1 MSKLKILMCSE
12 ASFLSSGF
20 ATYTREILNRLYET
34 NKYEIAEFAS
44 YSHVNDPR
52 DKDIPWRLYA
62 NAVKDE
68 DPRYKEYSARPDNAF
83 GRWRFDKV
91 VVDFKPDVVIDIRDY
106 WMSSYQELSPC
117 RPYFHWVLMPTID
130 SAPQQQLWM
139 DTYLSADAVFTYSD
153 WGANVLKEQSSNHI
167 NYIDTASPG
176 VDLNTFRI
184 KDTQQCKASL
194 GIDQNSVIIG
204 SVMRNQKRKLIPRL
218 CGGFRKLLDEYEKS
232 NSFIGKNLYLY
243 LHTSWPDAGW
253 DLPEVLKENRL
264 SNRVLFTYVCKSCN
278 DVSSQV
284 FSGPSIVCPKCLNK
298 TKVFPSVSSGISTD
312 QLSTIYNTFNLYVQ
326 YAICEGFGMP
336 QVEAA
341 ACGVPVA
348 TVNYSAM
355 CDIINKLKAYP
366 IKVDAEFKELE
377 TRAIRVYPDNDDLI
391 QIIKKVLNL
400 PKNIVDKKRKKI
412 RELTEKFYDW
422 DIIAQKWEKYLDS
435 LVDSRYHSD
444 WSQIKQ
450 LESLEK
456 VTDIEP
462 SQNIE
467 QMLLMCHK
475 GLGDIEKISSSR
487 MLHFLNDI
495 DNGFQLQGLQTK
507 AIDVNTIIDQI
518 NTYVRNNN
526 ELKFAIDNNV
536 QFNDDFIQYANL
548 KTQQ

>member
-20 ATYTREILNRLYET
+20 ATYTREILNRLYAT

-62 NAVKDE
+62 NAVRDE
-68 DPRYKEYSARPDNAF
+68 DPRHKEYSARPDNAF

-117 RPYFHWVLMPTID
+117 RPYFHWILMPTID
-130 SAPQQQLWM
+130 SSPQQQLWM

-153 WGANVLKEQSSNHI
+153 WGANVLKEQSSNNV

-176 VDLNTFRI
+176 VDLNTFRV
-184 KDTQQCKASL
+184 KDVQQCKTSL
-194 GIDQNSVIIG
+194 GVDENSVIIG

-218 CGGFRKLLDEYEKS
+218 CGAFRKLLDQYETNN
-232 NSFIGKNLYLY
+232 NSTGKNLYLY

-253 DLPEVLKENRL
+253 DIPEVLKENRL
-264 SNRVLFTYVCKSCN
+264 LNKVLFTYVCKSCN
-278 DVSSQV
+278 DVSAQV
-284 FSGPSIVCPKCLNK
+284 FSGPSIVCTKCLNK
-298 TKVFPSVSSGISTD
+298 TKVFPSVSSGISTE
-312 QLSTIYNTFNLYVQ
+312 QLSTIYNTFSLYIQ

-366 IKVDAEFKELE
+366 IKVDTEFKELE

-391 QIIKKVLNL
+391 QTINKVLNL
-400 PKNIVDKKRKKI
+400 PQSMIDKKRKKT

-422 DIIAQKWEKYLDS
+422 DIIAKKWENYLDS
-435 LVDSRYHSD
+435 LVDNRYHTD
-444 WSQIKQ
+444 WSKIQQ
-450 LESLEK
+450 LETLDNIA
-456 VTDIEP
+456 DIDT
-462 SQNIE
+462 SQNID
-467 QMLLMCHK
+467 QMLLMCHR

-507 AIDVNTIIDQI
+507 PIDINTIINQI
-518 NTYVRNNN
+518 NTYVKNNN
-526 ELKFAIDNNV
+526 ELKFAIDNNIE
-536 QFNDDFIQYANL
+536 FNDDFIQYARL
-548 KTQQ
+548 KSQ

>member
-20 ATYTREILNRLYET
+20 ATYTREILNRLYAT

-62 NAVKDE
+62 NAVRDE
-68 DPRYKEYSARPDNAF
+68 DPRHKEYSARPDNAF

-117 RPYFHWVLMPTID
+117 RPYFHWILMPTID
-130 SAPQQQLWM
+130 SSPQQQLWM

-153 WGANVLKEQSSNHI
+153 WGANVLKEQSSNNV

-176 VDLNTFRI
+176 VDLNTFRV
-184 KDTQQCKASL
+184 KDVQQCKTSL
-194 GIDQNSVIIG
+194 GVDENSVIIG

-218 CGGFRKLLDEYEKS
+218 CGAFRKLLDQYETNN
-232 NSFIGKNLYLY
+232 NSTGKNLYLY

-253 DLPEVLKENRL
+253 DIPEVLKENRL
-264 SNRVLFTYVCKSCN
+264 LNKVLFTYVCKSCN
-278 DVSSQV
+278 DVSAQV
-284 FSGPSIVCPKCLNK
+284 FSGPSIVCTKCLNK
-298 TKVFPSVSSGISTD
+298 TKVFPSVSSGISTE
-312 QLSTIYNTFNLYVQ
+312 QLSTIYNTFSLYIQ

-355 CDIINKLKAYP
+355 CDIINKIKAYP
-366 IKVDAEFKELE
+366 IKVDTEFKELE

-391 QIIKKVLNL
+391 QTINKVLNL
-400 PKNIVDKKRKKI
+400 PQSMIDKKRKKT

-422 DIIAQKWEKYLDS
+422 DIIAKKWENYLDS
-435 LVDSRYHSD
+435 LVDNRYHTD
-444 WSQIKQ
+444 WSKIQQ
-450 LESLEK
+450 LETLDNIA
-456 VTDIEP
+456 DIDT
-462 SQNIE
+462 SQNID
-467 QMLLMCHK
+467 QMLLMCHR

-507 AIDVNTIIDQI
+507 PIDINTIINQI
-518 NTYVRNNN
+518 NTYVKNNN
-526 ELKFAIDNNV
+526 ELKFAIDNNIE
-536 QFNDDFIQYANL
+536 FNDDFIQYARL
-548 KTQQ
+548 KSQ

>member
-20 ATYTREILNRLYET
+20 ATYTREILNRLYAT

-62 NAVKDE
+62 NAVRDD
-68 DPRYKEYSARPDNAF
+68 DPRHKEYSARPDNAF

-117 RPYFHWVLMPTID
+117 RPYFHWILMPTID

-153 WGANVLKEQSSNHI
+153 WGANVLKEQSSGHV
-167 NYIDTASPG
+167 NYVDTASPG

-194 GIDQNSVIIG
+194 GIDENSVIIG

-218 CGGFRKLLDEYEKS
+218 CGAFRKLLDQYETS
-232 NSFIGKNLYLY
+232 NSSTGKNLYLY

-253 DLPEVLKENRL
+253 DIPEVLKENRL
-264 SNRVLFTYVCKSCN
+264 LNKVLFTYVCKSCN
-278 DVSSQV
+278 DVSAQV
-284 FSGPSIVCPKCLNK
+284 FSGPNIVCPKCLNK
-298 TKVFPSVSSGISTD
+298 TKVFPSVSSGISTE

-348 TVNYSAM
+348 TVDYSAM
-355 CDIINKLKAYP
+355 CDIVNKLKAYP

-391 QIIKKVLNL
+391 QTINKVLNL
-400 PKNIVDKKRKKI
+400 PQSMIDKKRKKT

-422 DIIAQKWEKYLDS
+422 DIIAKKWENYLDS
-435 LVDSRYHSD
+435 LIDNRYHAD
-444 WSQIKQ
+444 WSKIQQ
-450 LESLEK
+450 LETLDNIA
-456 VTDIEP
+456 DIET
-462 SQNIE
+462 SQNID
-467 QMLLMCHK
+467 QMLLMCHR

-507 AIDVNTIIDQI
+507 AIDINTIIDQI
-518 NTYVRNNN
+518 NTYVKNNN
-526 ELKFAIDNNV
+526 ELKFAIDNNI

>member
-1 MSKLKILMCSE
+1 MCSE

-20 ATYTREILNRLYET
+20 ATYTREILNRLYAT

-62 NAVKDE
+62 NAVRDE
-68 DPRYKEYSARPDNAF
+68 DPRHKEYSARPDNAF

-117 RPYFHWVLMPTID
+117 RPYFHWILMPTID
-130 SAPQQQLWM
+130 SSPQQQLWM

-153 WGANVLKEQSSNHI
+153 WGANVLKEQSSNNV

-176 VDLNTFRI
+176 VDLNTFRV
-184 KDTQQCKASL
+184 KDVQQCKTSL
-194 GIDQNSVIIG
+194 GVDENSVIIG

-218 CGGFRKLLDEYEKS
+218 CGAFRKLLDQYETNN
-232 NSFIGKNLYLY
+232 NSTGKNLYLY

-253 DLPEVLKENRL
+253 DIPEVLKENRL
-264 SNRVLFTYVCKSCN
+264 LNKVLFTYVCKSCN
-278 DVSSQV
+278 DVSAQV
-284 FSGPSIVCPKCLNK
+284 FSGPSIVCTKCLNK
-298 TKVFPSVSSGISTD
+298 TKVFPSVSSGISTE
-312 QLSTIYNTFNLYVQ
+312 QLSTIYNTFSLYIQ

-366 IKVDAEFKELE
+366 IKVDTEFKELE

-391 QIIKKVLNL
+391 QTINKVLNL
-400 PKNIVDKKRKKI
+400 PQSMIDKKRKKT

-422 DIIAQKWEKYLDS
+422 DIIAKKWENYLDS
-435 LVDSRYHSD
+435 LVDNRYHTD
-444 WSQIKQ
+444 WSKIQQ
-450 LESLEK
+450 LETLDNIA
-456 VTDIEP
+456 DIDT
-462 SQNIE
+462 SQNID
-467 QMLLMCHK
+467 QMLLMCHR

-507 AIDVNTIIDQI
+507 PIDINTIINQI
-518 NTYVRNNN
+518 NTYVKNNN
-526 ELKFAIDNNV
+526 ELKFAIDNNIE
-536 QFNDDFIQYANL
+536 FNDDFIQYARL
-548 KTQQ
+548 KSQ